1 MLFDKFN
8 RAKSIINATNIFE
21 QKHIHTYRSWYLIC
35 YSCPFYQILTCVN
48 AILDT
53 DKQIEPR
60 RAAVTV
66 IRQLFVGLETETI
79 AFLKEDILPIYR
91 TLKRIYRDD
100 PDDVMRL
107 QAQLALEELNE
118 NMKNLVFPKLE
129 LSAEKNVLHLK

>member
-1 MLFDKFN
+1 M
-8 RAKSIINATNIFE
+8 
-21 QKHIHTYRSWYLIC
+21 
-35 YSCPFYQILTCVN
+35 FYQILTCVN

-53 DKQIEPR
+53 DKQIEPK

-118 NMKNLVFPKLE
+118 NMKNIVFPKLE
-129 LSAEKNVLHLK
+129 LSTDKNVLHLK